1 MKTFDITKRARTT
14 QEMNEAL
21 EKAGYS
27 VEQSYSGY
35 YRLMRGNES
44 IIDDSSCEDF
54 CDYDN
59 AISCFYN
66 SKINNSQEW
75 WLTEKQV

>member
-1 MKTFDITKRARTT
+1 MRARTT

-35 YRLMRGNES
+35 YRLMKGDEP
-44 IIDDSSCEDF
+44 IVDDSANEDF
-54 CDYDN
+54 YDYDN
-59 AISCFYN
+59 AVSSFY
-66 SKINNSQEW
+66 SSRINNSPNW
-75 WLTEKQV
+75 WLTE